1 MGMRF
6 LPCGEHGMLIELPDL
21 ISTLR
26 LFDAVKEADIA
37 GVRELIPAA
46 RTLFASFDPL
56 TITRA
61 ELTDAIAS
69 MDVGAA
75 RRHSSKTVSIDVVY
89 DGEDLA
95 DVASLMHITPQSV
108 VQRHCGHDWKVAF
121 VGFAPGFAYLTDG
134 DPSFDVPRRR
144 TPRVTVPSGA
154 VGLAGTFSGVYPRQS
169 SGGWQLIGHTDMPM
183 WRDDATPPA
192 LLQPGDT
199 VHFTPVRESITAA
212 DHASDQDQ
220 AQALSQRI
228 GGESAASGNSR
239 RRASQSDASPISDAP
254 QPQCSAACTTRR
266 TGLRVVR
273 PGLLAT
279 FQDDGR
285 LAANMGVTGS
295 GAADMPAAHLAN
307 ALVGNPAHAVTI
319 ELTNGSAAFQAVG
332 DQVAAVTGAPVAVTI
347 RPAPNATATGDA
359 QHAERSNVR
368 QSARSF
374 AITRQEAF
382 LLRDG
387 ETLEIGAP
395 RAGLRDYVAIAGGFK
410 APGIL
415 GSSATDT
422 MSGIGPAPLHAGQLL
437 PSQAAAKAPIRPTPT
452 VGLPEPWPANLPQ
465 VGRATTLEVMLG
477 PRDDWFTEAALAAFV
492 EQEWTVTI
500 QSNRVGLRLAGATP
514 LERRNDVELAS
525 EATVPGAI
533 EVPASGQPVIFLRDQ
548 PVTGGYPVI
557 AVLTATSLATAGQLP
572 PEAKVRFR
580 ISRRYQA

>member
-183 WRDDATPPA
+183 WRD
-192 LLQPGDT
+192 
-199 VHFTPVRESITAA
+199 E
-212 DHASDQDQ
+212 
-220 AQALSQRI
+220 ALSQRI

-572 PEAKVRFR
+572 PEAKARFR